1 MTSLRKQ
8 RGVASVELGILIIPL
23 LLLTFGTTEFG
34 RAIYQYNTLAKASRD
49 ATRFL
54 SGQAPGDPGD
64 VAAAQC
70 LAVYGD
76 ATCTNTTPLL
86 PGLTTSMVTVCDS
99 VSCPANHL
107 NQTTGSGVMNLV
119 TVTISG
125 YPFTSLVPFVAPNM
139 TFNDIHST
147 MRQIL

>member
-1 MTSLRKQ
+1 MKRMRRQ
-8 RGVASVELGILIIPL
+8 RGVASVELGFLIIPL

-54 SGQAPGDPGD
+54 SGQAPGDAGD
-64 VAAAQC
+64 TATAQC
-70 LAVYGD
+70 LVVYGD

-99 VSCPANHL
+99 VSCPSTHQS
-107 NQTTGSGVMNLV
+107 QTTGSGAINLV

-125 YPFTSLVPFVAPNM
+125 YQFTSLVPFIASNM
-139 TFNDIHST
+139 TFNDIHTT